1 MTVKDYAL
9 KKIMEILEHKC
20 PVVHNVPQRKIYYH
34 VGSLHTVNHAVM
46 SDITDP
52 LLALYYH
59 FADKEDKL
67 WRENIKTKHYHF
79 VRDETKKPF
88 RCYFV
93 DPVTGK
99 RTEIESSTVLEFK
112 KPKVY
117 LSGQITNLS
126 EEEYKRK
133 FKEAEDKLIGL
144 GYDVVNPASLDPIP
158 NGTWTDFMRRDIKL
172 LMDCDYI
179 YMLDNW
185 TESTGAKAEFKLAVD
200 IGIERLT
207 LDK

>member
-34 VGSLHTVNHAVM
+34 VGSLHTVM

-59 FADKEDKL
+59 FADREDKL
-67 WRENIKTKHYHF
+67 WRENIITKNYHF
-79 VRDETKKPF
+79 VRDEMVKPAK
-88 RCYFV
+88 CYFV
-93 DPVTGK
+93 DPVTGQH
-99 RTEIESSTVLEFK
+99 TEIEYSTVLEFK

-117 LSGQITNLS
+117 ISGQITGLA

-144 GYDVVNPASLDPIP
+144 GYDVVNPASLEPIP
-158 NGTWTDFMRRDIKL
+158 NGTWTDYMRRDIKL
-172 LMDCDYI
+172 LTDCDYI

>member
-9 KKIMEILEHKC
+9 RKIMEILEHKC
-20 PVVHNVPQRKIYYH
+20 PVVHKVPQRKIYYP
-34 VGSLHTVNHAVM
+34 VGSLSTVM

-52 LLALYYH
+52 LLTLYYH

-67 WRENIKTKHYHF
+67 WRENIITKNYRF
-79 VRDETKKPF
+79 VRDETTKLGK
-88 RCYFV
+88 CYFV
-93 DPVTGK
+93 DPVTGQC
-99 RTEIESSTVLEFK
+99 TEIESSTVLEFK

-117 LSGQITNLS
+117 ISGQITNLP

-133 FKEAEDKLIGL
+133 FKEAEDKLIGF

-158 NGTWTDFMRRDIKL
+158 NGTWTDYMRRDIKL

-185 TESTGAKAEFKLAVD
+185 TESTGAKAEFRLAVD

-207 LDK
+207 LDS

>member
-20 PVVHNVPQRKIYYH
+20 PFIYNVQQRKIYYR
-34 VGSLHTVNHAVM
+34 VGSLSTIM
-46 SDITDP
+46 CDITDP

-59 FADKEDKL
+59 FSEKEDSDFWNKVYAGT
-67 WRENIKTKHYHF
+67 WVTDSKYRFIK
-79 VRDETKKPF
+79 DPKK
-88 RCYFV
+88 
-93 DPVTGK
+93 
-99 RTEIESSTVLEFK
+99 
-112 KPKVY
+112 KVY
-117 LSGQITNLS
+117 LSGQITGLS

-133 FKEAEDKLIGL
+133 FKEAEDKLIGF
-144 GYDVVNPASLDPIP
+144 GYDVVNPASLKSIP
-158 NGTWTDFMRRDIKL
+158 NGTWTDYMRRDIKL

-200 IGIERLT
+200 IGIERLK
-207 LDK
+207 LDENGMVV

>member
-9 KKIMEILEHKC
+9 KEIMKILEHKC
-20 PVVHNVPQRKIYYH
+20 PVVLNVPQRKIYYH
-34 VGSLHTVNHAVM
+34 VASLHTVM

-59 FADKEDKL
+59 FADLEYEH
-67 WRENIKTKHYHF
+67 WREK
-79 VRDETKKPF
+79 VCETFNLPVDVLFPVKEKIGKYNFIHDKK
-88 RCYFV
+88 
-93 DPVTGK
+93 
-99 RTEIESSTVLEFK
+99 S
-112 KPKVY
+112 KVY
-117 LSGQITNLS
+117 LSGQITNLP

-133 FKEAEDKLIGL
+133 FKEAEEKLISL

-158 NGTWTDFMRRDIKL
+158 KGTWTDYMRRDIKL